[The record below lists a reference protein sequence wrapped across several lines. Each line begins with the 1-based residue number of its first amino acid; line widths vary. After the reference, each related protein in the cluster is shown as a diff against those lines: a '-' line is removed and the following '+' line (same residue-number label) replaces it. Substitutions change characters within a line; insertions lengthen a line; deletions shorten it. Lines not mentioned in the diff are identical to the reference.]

1 MLMMEENMNR
11 LFFTILLIPALS
23 SCHENLE
30 DRSAREAKEYTEKY
44 CPTPVVNGSRTDS
57 VTFQKE
63 TKTYTYYCSF
73 VGKLDNAQIVAR
85 NRGKIHRLM
94 VKEIKDN
101 TSIRKLKDAKYNFAY
116 VVHSDKD
123 PQKIL
128 YQQTIRVSD
137 YQ

>member
-1 MLMMEENMNR
+1 MMEENMNR
-11 LFFTILLIPALS
+11 LFFTILLPALS

>member
-1 MLMMEENMNR
+1 MMEENMNR

-101 TSIRKLKDAKYNFAY
+101 TSIRKLKNAKYNFAY

>member
-1 MLMMEENMNR
+1 MMEENMNR